1 MLLNVRPK
9 GKPKG
14 AKTLLAHAVIADL
27 QAQGNLERQFAD
39 DDLPNFPDY
48 DPLSNP
54 QSRR

>member
-1 MLLNVRPK
+1 MLLNVRSK

-27 QAQGNLERQFAD
+27 QAQGNLERLIAD

>member
-1 MLLNVRPK
+1 MQSK
-9 GKPKG
+9 GKTKG

-27 QAQGNLERQFAD
+27 QAQGNLERLFAD